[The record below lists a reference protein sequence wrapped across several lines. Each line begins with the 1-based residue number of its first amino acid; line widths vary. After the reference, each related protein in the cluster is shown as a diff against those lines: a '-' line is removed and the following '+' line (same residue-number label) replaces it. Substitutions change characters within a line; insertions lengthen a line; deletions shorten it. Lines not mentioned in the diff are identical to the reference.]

1 MHPLL
6 PTAIIAKKRDQ
17 HELTTDEIAFMVRG
31 ITDGS
36 IPDYQIAS
44 WAMAVLCR
52 GMTTAE
58 TAALTDCMLDSG
70 KRLSRATDR
79 PRVDKHS
86 TGGLGDKV
94 SLILAPLLA
103 CFDLDV
109 PMLSGRGLGITGGT
123 LDKLEAYPGFRADL
137 GEAEIDSQLEKIGC
151 VITGTTQDIAPAD
164 RRLYLLRDATAT
176 VPSIGLIT
184 GSIMSKKLAASLDAL
199 VLDVKFGSGAF
210 MQRYDEAREL
220 AESLVATGK
229 RMGVKTTALLS
240 DMNQPLG
247 AMVGNA
253 CEVNEAVDCLRG
265 TGPRAVRD
273 LTVQL
278 CARLLVELGLDSSL
292 ESAAQQLEAK
302 LESGEPL
309 ERYVKMIESQG
320 AQFSE
325 RLEIADASVVE
336 ADESGWVSAVDGQAV
351 GHAIISLGGGRKKL
365 GDQLNHRV
373 GVEMLVAVGDSVERG
388 QPLVRIFSDSE
399 ADRQCV
405 SKELLSA
412 VKIAAQPVEPLPLIR
427 ST

>member
-1 MHPLL
+1 ML

-17 HELTTDEIAFMVRG
+17 YELSTDEIAFMVRG

-123 LDKLEAYPGFRADL
+123 LDKLEAYTGFRADL
-137 GEAEIDSQLEKIGC
+137 SEAEIDAQLQKIGC

-210 MQRYDEAREL
+210 MQELEQARQL
-220 AESLVATGK
+220 ADSLVATGR

-265 TGPRAVRD
+265 RGPQRLRD

-278 CARLLVELGLDSSL
+278 CARLLVDLDAEQTLSSAANSL
-292 ESAAQQLEAK
+292 ELM
-302 LESGEPL
+302 LESGKPL
-309 ERYVKMIESQG
+309 ERYIEMIQLQGGKFVEHLEVARPTVVK
-320 AQFSE
+320 
-325 RLEIADASVVE
+325 ASRT
-336 ADESGWVSAVDGQAV
+336 GWVAAVDGQAV
-351 GHAIISLGGGRKKL
+351 GHTIISLGGGRRKL
-365 GDQLNHRV
+365 GGAIDHRV
-373 GVEMLVAVGDSVERG
+373 GIEMVVQVGDSVESG
-388 QPLVRIFSDSE
+388 QPLARVFSDNVAAIESASHE
-399 ADRQCV
+399 LQQAIQLADD
-405 SKELLSA
+405 
-412 VKIAAQPVEPLPLIR
+412 PVDPLPLVR
-427 ST
+427 T